1 MIRQSGFTLIE
12 LMLSLT
18 LGLIITAAAI
28 LLFLTS
34 QRSLSMQQ
42 GISDIQDN
50 ANFGLNY
57 LTKDIRLANL
67 NNQKSILNDETA
79 FGGIVLTS
87 SVNATKDTKTSPA
100 TPLSNFTNTI
110 VGNTAAVN
118 LLSRSNGMSAST
130 APAWSGASNVQVSG
144 SDILSDQLVI
154 QYIPQYITDQKNT
167 PTNTSDDVLFGGFD
181 CEGNRLEFLLND
193 PNPSEPDP
201 TKKAVFGPQVIVQR
215 YFLRVD
221 NNSQKTEP
229 NQPLAL
235 ACDAGFYST
244 TGNPAA
250 ITRYGDAGE
259 IMMKRVDH
267 FRVLLG
273 VQNGAQHRYVSMN
286 DYMGLSIPRPRIIS
300 VQIGLLTRSSQS
312 VGNDSLIKD
321 DQEFVVL
328 DQTVKVKKPAT
339 TTKYVR
345 QVISQTVAL
354 RNSIGERGK

>member
-1 MIRQSGFTLIE
+1 MIRQSGFTLVE

-28 LLFLTS
+28 LLFLAS

-42 GISDIQDN
+42 GMSDIQGN

-79 FGGIVLTS
+79 FGGIALTS
-87 SVNATKDTKTSPA
+87 SVNATKDTKTVPA
-100 TPLSNFTNTI
+100 TPLSNFVNTI
-110 VGNTAAVN
+110 AGNTAAVN
-118 LLSRSNGMSAST
+118 LLSRSNGMPAGT
-130 APAWSGASNVQVSG
+130 APAWSGASNVQISG
-144 SDILSDQLVI
+144 SDISSDQLVI

-193 PNPSEPDP
+193 PNSTEPDP
-201 TKKAVFGPQVIVQR
+201 TKKAPFGPQVIVQR
-215 YFLRVD
+215 YFLRAD
-221 NNSQKTEP
+221 TNNQQAEP

-235 ACDAGFYST
+235 ACDSGFYST
-244 TGNPAA
+244 TGNPTAV
-250 ITRYGDAGE
+250 TRYGDAGE
-259 IMMKRVDH
+259 IIMKRVDH
-267 FRVLLG
+267 FRVLMG
-273 VQNGAQHRYVSMN
+273 VQNDTQHRYISIN
-286 DYMGLSIPRPRIIS
+286 DYMGLAIPRPRIVS
-300 VQIGLLTRSSQS
+300 VQIGLLTRSSQN
-312 VGNDSLIKD
+312 VGNETLIKD

-339 TTKYVR
+339 ATKYVR

-354 RNSIGERGK
+354 RNSIGERGE

>member
-1 MIRQSGFTLIE
+1 MIRQSGFTLVE

-57 LTKDIRLANL
+57 LTKDIRIANL

-87 SVNATKDTKTSPA
+87 SVNATKDTKTTPA

-118 LLSRSNGMSAST
+118 LLSRSNGMSVST
-130 APAWSGASNVQVSG
+130 APAWSGASNVQVNG
-144 SDILSDQLVI
+144 SDISSDQLVI

-167 PTNTSDDVLFGGFD
+167 PNDTSDDTLFGGFD

-193 PNPSEPDP
+193 PKPAEPDLA
-201 TKKAVFGPQVIVQR
+201 KKAAFGPQVIVQR

-221 NNSQKTEP
+221 NNNQKAEP

-235 ACDAGFYST
+235 ACDSGFYST
-244 TGNPAA
+244 TGNPVA

-273 VQNGAQHRYVSMN
+273 VQNGTQHRYVSMN
-286 DYMGLSIPRPRIIS
+286 DYMGLPIPRPRIIS

-328 DQTVKVKKPAT
+328 DQTIKVKKPAT

>member
-1 MIRQSGFTLIE
+1 MIRQSGFTLVE

-57 LTKDIRLANL
+57 LTKDIRIANL

-87 SVNATKDTKTSPA
+87 SVNAIKDTKTTPA
-100 TPLSNFTNTI
+100 TPLSNFANTI

-118 LLSRSNGMSAST
+118 LLSRSNGMSVST
-130 APAWSGASNVQVSG
+130 APAWSGASNVQVSS
-144 SDILSDQLVI
+144 SDISSDQLVI

-167 PTNTSDDVLFGGFD
+167 PTITSDDVLFGGFD

-193 PNPSEPDP
+193 PKPTEPDL
-201 TKKAVFGPQVIVQR
+201 TKKAAFGPQVIVQR

-221 NNSQKTEP
+221 ANNQQAEP

-235 ACDAGFYST
+235 ACDSGFYST
-244 TGNPAA
+244 TGNPNV
-250 ITRYGDAGE
+250 INRYGDAGE

-273 VQNGAQHRYVSMN
+273 VQNGTQHRYVSIN
-286 DYMGLSIPRPRIIS
+286 DYMGLPAPRPRIIS
-300 VQIGLLTRSSQS
+300 LQIGLLTRSSQN

-328 DQTVKVKKPAT
+328 DQTVKVKKPTT

-354 RNSIGERGK
+354 RNSLGERGK